1 MEYLIAIL
9 INSLYI
15 VGLYQSFQDGMIF
28 EKLNPM
34 PHIHRLTSFQLT
46 VKNKARIFWMLKPV
60 IGCIVCMASVHG
72 LLFLFVFR
80 NYLHLDICIVF
91 FYIFAL
97 AGVNRI
103 LIVVAD
109 L

>member
-15 VGLYQSFQDGMIF
+15 IGFYQCFQEGNIF
-28 EKLNPM
+28 EKLNPYKRYKLWL
-34 PHIHRLTSFQLT
+34 PER
-46 VKNKARIFWMLKPV
+46 KFWNLLFKPV
-60 IGCIVCMASVHG
+60 IGCVVCMASVHG
-72 LLFLFVFR
+72 IIFLFVFR
-80 NYLHLDICIVF
+80 NYLYLDIPIVI

-97 AGVNRI
+97 AGLNRI
-103 LIVVAD
+103 IYTVAD

>member
-1 MEYLIAIL
+1 MEYLVMIM

-28 EKLNPM
+28 EKINPYPAFKLWKPEKKVLNY
-34 PHIHRLTSFQLT
+34 LF
-46 VKNKARIFWMLKPV
+46 KPI
-60 IGCIVCMASVHG
+60 IGCVTCMASVHG

-97 AGVNRI
+97 AGMNRI
-103 LIVVAD
+103 LTVVAD